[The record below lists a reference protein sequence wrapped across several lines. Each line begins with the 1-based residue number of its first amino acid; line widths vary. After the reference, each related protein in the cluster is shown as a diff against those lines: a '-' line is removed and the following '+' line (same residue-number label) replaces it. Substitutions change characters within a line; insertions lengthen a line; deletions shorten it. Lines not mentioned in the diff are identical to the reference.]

1 MYSKTCLHL
10 CFIQEYWNIGE
21 QLFLWL
27 QKWVKSLSSFK
38 KHFLN
43 LKSSKFCT
51 LLHNRSH
58 SSKPSSYQCAG
69 SANELRSFNARHDI
83 NLGACHHCGHS
94 LSSFQKL
101 APPPLGLRLYILP
114 YSAVTVNVSVVGT
127 LEWQKT
133 SCVDLLQ
140 M

>member
-1 MYSKTCLHL
+1 MSHQYCHL
-10 CFIQEYWNIGE
+10 NAAYEEFPP
-21 QLFLWL
+21 FLMIAGKHPNFL
-27 QKWVKSLSSFK
+27 QPKLIF
-38 KHFLN
+38 
-43 LKSSKFCT
+43 
-51 LLHNRSH
+51 HNQSH
-58 SSKPSSYQCAG
+58 ASEPSSYQCAG

-127 LEWQKT
+127 LE
-133 SCVDLLQ
+133 
-140 M
+140 